1 MKIDKYFFSA
11 TCLMAVL
18 LLTFAACTQD
28 ELAEQAGILPEG
40 KYPLQIGSVSIT
52 ADVDAQPWSVG
63 APQTR
68 VREND
73 DRNSSRWDWW
83 GREVIGVQIEGSKS
97 SGLYLLT
104 FLYTVS
110 ANIPVYWEDTQA
122 HKVRAWYPA
131 DGNVALDKQTTDN
144 GLAYALYAKT
154 AEAVDYKAGKI
165 PLSFDHKLAKVRVK
179 LEGEKAAD
187 AKSVEIKTY
196 TSCTL
201 NADGTLTAGGTEDF
215 IPMVETTYNGAKCW
229 EANVMPGHI
238 IKEFRLN
245 GNKGTLSDDGFSPV
259 AGMISTINIKVSKSP
274 IPEDAQEITGEISD
288 NGNYLVKGNYTKRI
302 TITGGSPHIYLK
314 DANINVE
321 DVRNDN
327 AIHITGGSPTIHVL
341 GENNVSVPYG
351 AGIFVA
357 EGYTVTIVGYKR
369 EDKLTAR
376 GGGSEGGSGIG
387 ASFSAN
393 AGNIHISN
401 VTVEAHGSDE
411 AGERGG
417 VSAGIGGSKG
427 YSCGTITI
435 EDATVHAY
443 GIQRNNVITPGIGS
457 GYPYDGNPPSIP
469 VVTISNSEIHTH
481 RSSNGYGSNADYI
494 GWGRDD
500 LYPNNTPANS
510 TINLNGGTCTGS
522 TVYCYTGDT
531 LDKTVAYD
539 ASGNGTEQSQ

>member
-11 TCLMAVL
+11 TCLMTVL

>member
-1 MKIDKYFFSA
+1 MENKILNKCIFGV
-11 TCLMAVL
+11 ML
-18 LLTFAACTQD
+18 LLLAACTQD

-531 LDKTVAYD
+531 LDKTVKYD
-539 ASGNGTEQSQ
+539 ANGNGTEQ

>member
-1 MKIDKYFFSA
+1 MENKILNKCIFGA
-11 TCLMAVL
+11 ML
-18 LLTFAACTQD
+18 LLLAACTQD

-52 ADVDAQPWSVG
+52 ADVDGQPWSAG

-68 VREND
+68 VSEND
-73 DRNSSRWDWW
+73 DRGSSHWDYWD
-83 GREVIGVQIEGSKS
+83 EIGVQIEGSTKS
-97 SGLYLLT
+97 GIFNLYYDYEWHPIT
-104 FLYTVS
+104 
-110 ANIPVYWEDTQA
+110 PVYWEDTQA
-122 HKVRAWYPA
+122 HKVRAWFPA

-144 GLAYALYAKT
+144 GLAYALYAET
-154 AEAVDYKAGKI
+154 ADAVDYKTEKVS
-165 PLSFDHKLAKVRVK
+165 LSFNHKLAKVRVK

-187 AKSVEIKTY
+187 AESVEIKTY

-201 NADGTLTAGGTEDF
+201 GENGKLKAGDPYDF
-215 IPMVETTYNGAKCW
+215 IPMVKATYNDETFW
-229 EANVMPGHI
+229 EANVMPDHV

-245 GNKGTLSDDGFSPV
+245 GNKGTLSDDGLSPV

-274 IPEDAQEITGEISD
+274 IPENAREITGEISD

-341 GENNVSVPYG
+341 GENSVSVPYG

-357 EGYTVTIVGYKR
+357 ENSTVTIVGHKR

-376 GGGSEGGSGIG
+376 GGNGGSGIG
-387 ASFSAN
+387 ASLSAN

-401 VTVEAHGSDE
+401 VTVEAHGSGLD
-411 AGERGG
+411 GL
-417 VSAGIGGSKG
+417 SAGIGGALM

-435 EDATVHAY
+435 ENATVHAY
-443 GIQRNNVITPGIGS
+443 GTLRSDIITPGIGS
-457 GYPYDGNPPSIP
+457 GYPYDPYGGGNPPSIP

-481 RSSNGYGSNADYI
+481 RSSNGNGGNADYI
-494 GWGRDD
+494 GWGSDNY
-500 LYPNNTPANS
+500 YPNNTPANS
-510 TINLNGGTCTGS
+510 TINLGGGACMSS
-522 TVYCYTGDT
+522 TVHCYTGDT
-531 LDKTVAYD
+531 LDKTVTYD
-539 ASGNGTEQSQ
+539 ANGNEVKQ

>member
-1 MKIDKYFFSA
+1 MNKCIFGA
-11 TCLMAVL
+11 ML
-18 LLTFAACTQD
+18 LLLAACTQD
-28 ELAEQAGILPEG
+28 ELADGIGTSLPVG
-40 KYPLQIGSVSIT
+40 QYPLQIGSVSIT

-539 ASGNGTEQSQ
+539 ASGNGTEQ

>member
-1 MKIDKYFFSA
+1 
-11 TCLMAVL
+11 MAVL

-144 GLAYALYAKT
+144 GLAYALYAET

-229 EANVMPGHI
+229 EANVMPDHV

-245 GNKGTLSDDGFSPV
+245 GTEGTLSDDGLSPV

-341 GENNVSVPYG
+341 GENNVSVLSG

-357 EGYTVTIVGYKR
+357 EGHTVTIIGHKR

-376 GGGSEGGSGIG
+376 GGNGGSGIG
-387 ASFSAN
+387 AYLSAN
-393 AGNIHISN
+393 AGNIRISN
-401 VTVEAHGSDE
+401 VTVEAHASYSD
-411 AGERGG
+411 GG
-417 VSAGIGGSKG
+417 DLSAGIGGS
-427 YSCGTITI
+427 YNHSCGTITI
-435 EDATVHAY
+435 ENATVHAY
-443 GIQRNNVITPGIGS
+443 GILRNDIITPGIGS

-510 TINLNGGTCTGS
+510 TINLGRGTCTGS
-522 TVYCYTGDT
+522 TIYCYTGDT
-531 LDKTVAYD
+531 LDKTVTYD
-539 ASGNGTEQSQ
+539 PNGNEMVQ

>member
-245 GNKGTLSDDGFSPV
+245 GNKGTLSDDGLSPV

>member
-1 MKIDKYFFSA
+1 
-11 TCLMAVL
+11 MAVL

>member
-1 MKIDKYFFSA
+1 M
-11 TCLMAVL
+11 L
-18 LLTFAACTQD
+18 LLLAACTQD

-52 ADVDAQPWSVG
+52 ADVDGQPWSAG

-68 VREND
+68 VSEND
-73 DRNSSRWDWW
+73 DRGSSHWDYWD
-83 GREVIGVQIEGSKS
+83 EIGVQIEGSTKS
-97 SGLYLLT
+97 GIFNLYYDYEWHPIT
-104 FLYTVS
+104 
-110 ANIPVYWEDTQA
+110 PVYWEDTQA
-122 HKVRAWYPA
+122 HKVRAWFPA

-144 GLAYALYAKT
+144 GLAYALYAET
-154 AEAVDYKAGKI
+154 ADAVDYKTEKVS
-165 PLSFDHKLAKVRVK
+165 LSFNHKLAKVRVK

-187 AKSVEIKTY
+187 AESVEIKTY

-201 NADGTLTAGGTEDF
+201 GENGKLKAGDPYDF
-215 IPMVETTYNGAKCW
+215 IPMVKATYNDETFW
-229 EANVMPGHI
+229 EANVMPDHV

-245 GNKGTLSDDGFSPV
+245 GNKGTLSDDGLSPV

-274 IPEDAQEITGEISD
+274 IPENAREITGEISD

-341 GENNVSVPYG
+341 GENSVSVPYG

-357 EGYTVTIVGYKR
+357 ENSTVTIVGHKR

-376 GGGSEGGSGIG
+376 GGNGGSGIG
-387 ASFSAN
+387 ASLSAN

-401 VTVEAHGSDE
+401 VTVEAHGSGLD
-411 AGERGG
+411 GL
-417 VSAGIGGSKG
+417 SAGIGGALM

-435 EDATVHAY
+435 ENATVHAY
-443 GIQRNNVITPGIGS
+443 GTLRSDIITPGIGS
-457 GYPYDGNPPSIP
+457 GYPYDPYGGGNPPSIP

-481 RSSNGYGSNADYI
+481 RSSNGNGGNADYI
-494 GWGRDD
+494 GWGSDNY
-500 LYPNNTPANS
+500 YPNNTPANS
-510 TINLNGGTCTGS
+510 TINLGGGACMSS
-522 TVYCYTGDT
+522 TVHCYTGDT
-531 LDKTVAYD
+531 LDKTVTYD
-539 ASGNGTEQSQ
+539 ANGNEVKQ